1 MLPPK
6 PSRSAGEHLPAAALR
21 RAHRATR
28 PIRIA
33 RISARSPRAPIGRSH
48 STLVASVGG
57 ALVVAGGYPALYPGR
72 GLAGGLSDKC
82 VQSGP
87 SGSRMACP
95 CQRTRGSRHPPMHH
109 CVCALLGSDPV
120 SGALLGVQARGAR
133 ANRTEGFRRED
144 ADEQGALPPA
154 NIVRRFVRAPAKL
167 HTVHQLDRPAP
178 ARAALPCAG
187 VSSYLL
193 SNLPAGRRPHGLPSP
208 IPPPSQI
215 PDAGRYSPRF

>member
-1 MLPPK
+1 VLPPK

-33 RISARSPRAPIGRSH
+33 RISARSPPGSDRQI
-48 STLVASVGG
+48 TLH
-57 ALVVAGGYPALYPGR
+57 AGGFGWGRTGGRRRVSCAVPWSRPRRWAERQVRPVRPVRLAHGVPMPAH
-72 GLAGGLSDKC
+72 A
-82 VQSGP
+82 
-87 SGSRMACP
+87 
-95 CQRTRGSRHPPMHH
+95 GSRHPPMHH

-154 NIVRRFVRAPAKL
+154 NIVRRFVRAPAKW
-167 HTVHQLDRPAP
+167 HTVHQPDRP
-178 ARAALPCAG
+178 ARAALPCG
-187 VSSYLL
+187 LRSYLL